1 VFPRARA
8 AAESAVGIDDRL
20 AEAHTSRACVSLLYD
35 WDWPRA
41 EQEFLRAIQLKDSYS
56 TAHFWYACYLWS
68 MGRARESVDQASRAQ
83 ALAQLSPVVNA
94 NLGWALYFERRY
106 DEAITQ
112 CSKALDLD
120 THALMTYTV
129 LGQVYAAASRYDDA
143 ISALQSAVSFSGGAS
158 FTSAALG
165 YAYGKAGKR
174 SEASRTLQELDE
186 RSTVAYVSPFC
197 VALVHI
203 GLGDKDRA
211 LDCLDR
217 AYEERSHWLVY
228 AKVWPLLD
236 DLRSDARFTALL
248 GKVGLS

>member
-1 VFPRARA
+1 
-8 AAESAVGIDDRL
+8 
-20 AEAHTSRACVSLLYD
+20 
-35 WDWPRA
+35 
-41 EQEFLRAIQLKDSYS
+41 
-56 TAHFWYACYLWS
+56 
-68 MGRARESVDQASRAQ
+68 
-83 ALAQLSPVVNA
+83 
-94 NLGWALYFERRY
+94 
-106 DEAITQ
+106 
-112 CSKALDLD
+112 
-120 THALMTYTV
+120 MTYTV